1 MIRNSKLRYVKKIG
15 DLDYY
20 FFKPSFGHWFF
31 EDWDGYLED
40 KDKHSIR
47 QKIRMLIEWIWG
59 GYCIYYAAKGDALLG
74 YVLVAH
80 GGRRITCSQKEDVV
94 LGPYYTLKDWRG
106 QGIMPKILNA
116 ALHDLLDSY
125 ANAYCYIKK
134 DNIASINAAAKCG
147 FQIIGQAD
155 MKGKLRRLYLT
166 DDENSRFY
174 IVKYKNELN

>member
-59 GYCIYYAAKGDALLG
+59 GVLHLLCSQRRCSPG
-74 YVLVAH
+74 VCVGSTWRKTDNLFTK
-80 GGRRITCSQKEDVV
+80 GRRSSWAV
-94 LGPYYTLKDWRG
+94 L
-106 QGIMPKILNA
+106 
-116 ALHDLLDSY
+116 
-125 ANAYCYIKK
+125 YIKGLARPR
-134 DNIASINAAAKCG
+134 NHA
-147 FQIIGQAD
+147 
-155 MKGKLRRLYLT
+155 
-166 DDENSRFY
+166 ENSQCCAT
-174 IVKYKNELN
+174 